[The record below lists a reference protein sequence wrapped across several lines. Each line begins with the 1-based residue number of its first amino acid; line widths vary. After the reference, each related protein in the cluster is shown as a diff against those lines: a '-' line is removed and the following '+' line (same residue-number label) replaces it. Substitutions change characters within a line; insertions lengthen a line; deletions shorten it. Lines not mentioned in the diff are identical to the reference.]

1 MTSNPKTQ
9 PEVRPTTGDKAKA
22 RFNLTGNF
30 TFWFA
35 LMIFALPVTVEQI
48 NLFKIFPKEIIS
60 PAMHTRAACNFKYG
74 EWQKLTDRQEIVIV
88 GSSLPMCCFYY
99 ADKEKDAE
107 TFLKIKE
114 KGLKLLQAYTAANY
128 LEEKIKQKTGKE
140 TKVFNMTVAAAMIS
154 DVQLITSKMFANP
167 PKKIILGVG
176 MRDFADNINI
186 SFGGTPVFQSLI
198 DLPYILASDNL
209 AFLLKNAKR
218 TTLEELLANRIIP
231 LYNLHSELGTW
242 VNEETS
248 KIFRLNKRP
257 VADKKNTKETR
268 RVANIQAS
276 QDKTTSADH
285 STSTKPVELDPLDY
299 QKRYMPFNRKQ
310 MELEQKSLERICQ
323 LCKEKNVELILVNMP
338 VSSGHKDLSSKVMR
352 KNYLDSL
359 KAISTKYGIKYVDF
373 EHSELI
379 PDRDFLDTVHLG
391 PSGAVKFVDYLVNDS
406 GVF

>member
-1 MTSNPKTQ
+1 MTNELETQ
-9 PEVRPTTGDKAKA
+9 PEVRPATGDEAKA
-22 RFNLTGNF
+22 LFNLTGNF

-35 LMIFALPVTVEQI
+35 LMIFALSVTVEQI

-60 PAMHTRAACNFKYG
+60 PAMHTRAACNFKYD
-74 EWQKLTDRQEIVIV
+74 EWQKLTGRQDIVIV

-128 LEEKIKQKTGKE
+128 LEEKIKQKTGKQAN
-140 TKVFNMTVAAAMIS
+140 VFNMTVAAAMIS
-154 DVQLITSKMFANP
+154 DVQLITSKMFTNP

-218 TTLEELLANRIIP
+218 TTLEELLTNRIIP

-242 VNEETS
+242 LNEETS
-248 KIFRLNKRP
+248 KMFRLNKKP
-257 VADKKNTKETR
+257 VPETKYKKDTR
-268 RVANIQAS
+268 QVANTQS
-276 QDKTTSADH
+276 GGVTSSDK
-285 STSTKPVELDPLDY
+285 STSTKPVALDPLDY

-338 VSSGHKDLSSKVMR
+338 VSSGHKELSSKVMR

-373 EHSELI
+373 ENSALI

-391 PSGAVKFVDYLVNDS
+391 PSGATKFVDYLVNDS